1 MPQTTAELIGTPVH
15 ASEWDLNDALEQ
27 GTKASG
33 GGSAIPIGRVAVE
46 VHASGVWA
54 IATAG
59 STGRQGV
66 IPKLAPANVDAD
78 TKLKLL
84 TRIGAETFIEGNSAV
99 KPGGQVTSDT
109 GGKGKATTGGAGSF
123 IYLGHD
129 GEGTIGNPAT
139 DGAAG
144 EAWRVRITGV
154 IQ

>member
-1 MPQTTAELIGTPVH
+1 MVQTLAQLLGTPVH

-33 GGSAIPIGRVAVE
+33 GSSAIAPGRVAVE
-46 VHASGVWA
+46 VHATGVWA

-59 STGRQGV
+59 STGRMGI
-66 IPKLAPANVDAD
+66 IPNLYPVNADGD
-78 TKLKLL
+78 TKLKIA
-84 TRIGAETFIEGNSAV
+84 TRPGAEYFVEGNSAA
-99 KPGGQVTSDT
+99 KPGAQLTSDT
-109 GGKGKATTGGAGSF
+109 GGKVKATTGGAGSF

-129 GEGTIGNPAT
+129 GEGTIGNPMT

-154 IQ
+154 VQ